1 MKDMSRNTTKGDAML
16 TEIERDILTRAAE
29 HPKGFA
35 ILRGSHR
42 VQVGRRLHERGLL
55 TKPDY
60 IVPGYV
66 ADITDAGR
74 ASLKS

>member
-1 MKDMSRNTTKGDAML
+1 MSDQTQTNTTDL
-16 TEIERDILTRAAE
+16 TETERDILTRAAE

-42 VQVGRRLHERGLL
+42 VQVGRRLHARGLL
-55 TKPDY
+55 TKPDNF
-60 IVPGYV
+60 VPGYI

-74 ASLKS
+74 KALKS